1 MPKFTDEERRRI
13 NVLQTM
19 KQIPEAREDVEF
31 EIQQLYH
38 EVERRE
44 DLEIKKAEIA
54 ESKKANKISK
64 IAIIISI
71 ASAVI
76 TAILSIV
83 TLCA

>member
-38 EVERRE
+38 EAERRE